1 MELKP
6 MVCLVVLQGA
16 QPKCKFQNKC
26 LLVKGAH
33 AKRICRSCRF
43 TKCKEI
49 GMNKQALH
57 PCRDL
62 IGRRQTSQSD
72 SISPSDSP
80 SSSSSSGG
88 KLPPASEEALCF
100 LYGLRDMDAQVRR
113 NYAARRGHCVVGPDQ
128 DRFFYNPICDFS
140 GVAPN
145 DDLSQSIRGDI
156 AIAAEWAEQVPS
168 FHLLSPA
175 LRASF
180 LGFKKVVFDPTI
192 ESSSLQKFFHYSD
205 SAILAKVRAVRHLL
219 RRFCLMFVIIE
230 HGLFTAQM
238 PVHDNVWFLTDRTCL
253 VRDVEAIPEEIKLHL
268 TSKTTMAQQLLYPLT
283 SLLIDEIA
291 QPLRRLRPTPEEV
304 SALKVLMLMKP
315 TIIRESESVPL
326 ASSEELRLLSS
337 VRDKVLTGLHAYYFV
352 SGEENPEERL
362 SDLLM
367 LSGGVAKVFYY
378 LNIEESSPL
387 FKYLIGKDERKKLMF
402 AHGSCP
408 HATISSGGGSDGY
421 LCRSRIGRSA
431 LVTIFRYGS
440 IRRRMYKVIIWWLK
454 PVLKWKMFSFLHKT
468 YPSSHQ
474 ENDEDEN
481 DDDGD
486 DGGKYDDYDGDF
498 GGDEDD
504 DNDND
509 NENDN
514 DNDNNNVGFRISLF

>member
-1 MELKP
+1 LRLFYQKKIYATRRNYKRKIKA
-6 MVCLVVLQGA
+6 CLA
-16 QPKCKFQNKC
+16 QWSE
-26 LLVKGAH
+26 AH
-33 AKRICRSCRF
+33 CNTHVESILTTVAH
-43 TKCKEI
+43 
-49 GMNKQALH
+49 QAFH
-57 PCRDL
+57 P
-62 IGRRQTSQSD
+62 
-72 SISPSDSP
+72 
-80 SSSSSSGG
+80 SGG
-88 KLPPASEEALCF
+88 KLSPASEEALCF

-140 GVAPN
+140 DVAPN

-175 LRASF
+175 LR
-180 LGFKKVVFDPTI
+180 
-192 ESSSLQKFFHYSD
+192 
-205 SAILAKVRAVRHLL
+205 RHLL

-253 VRDVEAIPEEIKLHL
+253 VRDVVAIPEEIKLHM

-337 VRDKVLTGLHAYYFV
+337 VRDKILTGLHAYYFV

-367 LSGGVAKVFYY
+367 LSGGVAICAAQELEGLHLLRF
-378 LNIEESSPL
+378 
-387 FKYLIGKDERKKLMF
+387 FDMARFDDECTKL
-402 AHGSCP
+402 
-408 HATISSGGGSDGY
+408 
-421 LCRSRIGRSA
+421 L
-431 LVTIFRYGS
+431 
-440 IRRRMYKVIIWWLK
+440 
-454 PVLKWKMFSFLHKT
+454 
-468 YPSSHQ
+468 
-474 ENDEDEN
+474 
-481 DDDGD
+481 
-486 DGGKYDDYDGDF
+486 F
-498 GGDEDD
+498 GG
-504 DNDND
+504 
-509 NENDN
+509 
-514 DNDNNNVGFRISLF
+514 

>member
-26 LLVKGAH
+26 LLVKGT
-33 AKRICRSCRF
+33 IL
-43 TKCKEI
+43 
-49 GMNKQALH
+49 ALH

-62 IGRRQTSQSD
+62 IGRRQTSQSE

-88 KLPPASEEALCF
+88 KLSPASEEALCF

-140 GVAPN
+140 DVAPN

-180 LGFKKVVFDPTI
+180 LGFKKVVFDPAI
-192 ESSSLQKFFHYSD
+192 EKNFLQKFFHYSD
-205 SAILAKVRAVRHLL
+205 SAIFAKLRAVVRSNYDFPTCGSRITSFVKRHLL

-253 VRDVEAIPEEIKLHL
+253 VRDVVAIPEEIKLHM

-337 VRDKVLTGLHAYYFV
+337 VRDKILTGLHAYYFV

-367 LSGGVAKVFYY
+367 LSGGVAICAAQELEGLHLLRFFDMARFDDECTK
-378 LNIEESSPL
+378 LL
-387 FKYLIGKDERKKLMF
+387 FG
-402 AHGSCP
+402 
-408 HATISSGGGSDGY
+408 
-421 LCRSRIGRSA
+421 
-431 LVTIFRYGS
+431 
-440 IRRRMYKVIIWWLK
+440 
-454 PVLKWKMFSFLHKT
+454 
-468 YPSSHQ
+468 
-474 ENDEDEN
+474 ENDDDDN

-486 DGGKYDDYDGDF
+486 DGGKYDDDNGVF
-498 GGDEDD
+498 GSDEDD
-504 DNDND
+504 DNDNENDNND

-514 DNDNNNVGFRISLF
+514 DNNDVGFRMSLLCISVKKMLESGIRM